1 MMSTAPRVLIIGAG
15 LAGLAC
21 ARRLTQSGIR
31 CTVLEGFDD
40 VGGRVRTDRVEGFQ
54 LDRGFQVFLSGYPE
68 ARTTLDYPSLGLKPF
83 YPGALVR
90 YAGQFHRMS
99 DPLRR
104 PQDIVQ
110 SLLSPIGSLADKFR
124 MLGLRRDALEH
135 RLCAKVGGPSRSTS
149 DVLQAYGF
157 SNMMQARFFDPFL
170 RGVFLEQA
178 LSTPGWIFELVW
190 AAFSRGAVALP
201 RDGMGAIAQQLATAL
216 PVGTVRVGAPVNHI
230 EGASIV
236 LESGERLAG
245 AALVIA
251 TDYATAARLRGE
263 RSPLG
268 ASRESTCLYFDAPAP
283 PIRGPWLVLNGDA
296 EGLVRTLCVLSEV
309 APSYSPPGR
318 ALVSVSL
325 SDRLNTAAGDLPQA
339 VRIFLRAWFGSG
351 VDSWRHLRTDR
362 IRNAL
367 PPVDLLDAHDEA
379 VSPRLTAGLYLCGD
393 YRESG
398 TFDGALLSG
407 RKAADAVM
415 ADYAA
420 RDTGV
425 MA

>member
-1 MMSTAPRVLIIGAG
+1 MKR
-15 LAGLAC
+15 
-21 ARRLTQSGIR
+21 ARRWTIPRS
-31 CTVLEGFDD
+31 
-40 VGGRVRTDRVEGFQ
+40 
-54 LDRGFQVFLSGYPE
+54 
-68 ARTTLDYPSLGLKPF
+68 GLKPF

-90 YAGQFHRMS
+90 YAGQFHWMS

-104 PQDIVQ
+104 PQDLVQ

-135 RLCAKVGGPSRSTS
+135 RLCAKVGGPSRSTL
-149 DVLQAYGF
+149 DVLRAYGF
-157 SNMMQARFFDPFL
+157 SNAMQARFFLPFL
-170 RGVFLEQA
+170 REVFLEQA
-178 LSTPGWIFELVW
+178 LSTPGWIFEFVW

-216 PVGTVRVGAPVNHI
+216 PVGTIRLGAAVNHI

-251 TDYATAARLRGE
+251 TDYPTAARLRGE

-325 SDRLNTAAGDLPQA
+325 SDRLNTPAGDLPRE
-339 VRIFLRAWFGSG
+339 VRTFLHAWFGPG
-351 VDSWRHLRTDR
+351 VDAWRHLRTDR

-367 PPVDLLDAHDEA
+367 PPVDLLDAHDGV
-379 VSPRLTAGLYLCGD
+379 VSPRLTAGLYLRGD

-407 RKAADAVM
+407 RKVADAVM